1 MFQTFE
7 VSSSPET
14 GPARLKALRAEMK
27 TRKLDGF
34 LIPRADRFQGEYVAP
49 CDERLAWLTGFT
61 GSAGFA
67 CVLNDKAGVF
77 IDGRYRVQVRDQVA
91 DVFTPVHW
99 PEVQLGDWLCENLPK
114 RSVLGYD
121 PWLHTVAQIRELTKA
136 LAASCIELRPVG
148 NLIDAIW
155 TDRPAPPCNPIRI
168 HPDQLSGEM
177 FDSKCARLAAALEKN
192 GLRNAFIALPDS
204 TCWLLNIRGSDIA
217 RNPVV
222 QAYAILD
229 WTDQVH
235 LFTDAVIDDA
245 VRAHWDDETKDRII
259 DSVEI
264 HPLDGLDSFIA
275 KAEGSTYQIDP
286 ASTPQAV
293 LSMFEARKAED
304 VSLKIEEG
312 QDPCIL
318 PKARKNAVEVAGSRA
333 AHLRDGAAMVRFLAW
348 LDAEAPKGGLTEIDV
363 VIALEGFRRE
373 TNALQDIS
381 FETISG
387 AGPNGAIVH
396 YRVNEDTNR
405 PVKTGELLL
414 VDSGGQYLDGTTDI
428 TRTIAIGEVGLAEKT
443 CFTRV
448 LQGMIAISRVRFP
461 KGVAGSDLDA
471 LARYPLW
478 LAGQDYDHGTG
489 HGVGSYLCVHEGP
502 QGLSRKAK
510 TPLEV
515 GMILSNEPGY
525 YREGAFGIRIEN
537 LIVVRTADAVSGGDA
552 RDMLDFE
559 TLTYVPLDRR
569 LIDATLLSDDERAWI
584 DQYHSATLQKIGP
597 HVDGW
602 AFDWLTAAC
611 APLSS

>member
-7 VSSSPET
+7 VTSSPQT
-14 GPARLKALRAEMK
+14 GPARLAALRAQMK
-27 TRKLDGF
+27 SAGVDGF
-34 LIPRADRFQGEYVAP
+34 LVPRADRFQGEYAAP
-49 CDERLAWLTGFT
+49 SDERLAWLTGFT

-67 CVLNDKAGVF
+67 CVLADVAGVF
-77 IDGRYRVQVRDQVA
+77 IDGRYRVQVRSQIA

-99 PEVQLGDWLCENLPK
+99 PEVQLGDWLRDQMPDGG
-114 RSVLGYD
+114 RVGFD

-136 LAASCIELRPVG
+136 LTGSSIELRPIE
-148 NLIDAIW
+148 NLVDAIW
-155 TDRPAPPCNPIRI
+155 DDRPASPKNPIRVQ
-168 HPDQLSGEM
+168 PDELAGEG
-177 FDSKCARLAAALEKN
+177 FAQKCARLAEALGKS
-192 GLRNAFIALPDS
+192 GQRSAFIALPDS
-204 TCWLLNIRGSDIA
+204 MCWLLNIRGTDIA

-222 QAYAILD
+222 HAYGVLD
-229 WTDQVH
+229 SAAQVH

-245 VRAHWDDETKDRII
+245 VAAHLDG
-259 DSVEI
+259 VEVL
-264 HPLDGLDSFIA
+264 PLDGLAAFIA
-275 KAEGSTYQIDP
+275 TAQGTYQIDP
-286 ASTPQAV
+286 NSTPQAV
-293 LSMFEARKAED
+293 LTLLETRRD
-304 VSLKIEEG
+304 GVDIENG

-318 PKARKNAVEVAGSRA
+318 PKARKNAVEIDGSRA

-348 LDAEAPKGGLTEIDV
+348 LDFEAPKGGLTEIDV
-363 VIALEGFRRE
+363 VTSLEGFRRD

-405 PVKTGELLL
+405 AVNIGELLL

-428 TRTIAIGEVGLAEKT
+428 TRTIAIGDVGTIERA
-443 CFTRV
+443 CYTRV

-461 KGVAGSDLDA
+461 KGVAGCDLDA

-489 HGVGSYLCVHEGP
+489 HGVGAYLSVHEGP
-502 QGLSRKAK
+502 QGISRRAK
-510 TPLEV
+510 TPLEA

-537 LIVVRTADAVSGGDA
+537 LIVVQDAEAITGGDA

-559 TLTYVPLDRR
+559 TLTFVPLDRR
-569 LIDATLLSDDERAWI
+569 LIDASLLSNGERAWI
-584 DQYHSATLQKIGP
+584 DGYHSDTLTKIGP
-597 HVDGW
+597 RVDGS
-602 AFDWLTAAC
+602 ALDWLTAAC
-611 APLSS
+611 APL

>member
-1 MFQTFE
+1 MFQTFD
-7 VSSSPET
+7 VTSTPET
-14 GPARLKALRAEMK
+14 GPARLNALRAAMK
-27 TRKLDGF
+27 AQKLDGF
-34 LIPRADRFQGEYVAP
+34 LVPRADRFQGEYVAP
-49 CDERLAWLTGFT
+49 SDERLAWLTGFT

-67 CVLNDKAGVF
+67 CALNDAAGVF

-99 PEVQLGDWLCENLPK
+99 PEVQLADWLKEQLPDGG
-114 RSVLGYD
+114 VVGFD
-121 PWLHTVAQIRELTKA
+121 PWLHTVAQVRDLTKA
-136 LAASCIELRPVG
+136 LDDTRIELRAVG
-148 NLIDAIW
+148 NLVDAIW
-155 TDRPAPPCNPIRI
+155 DDGPAPPCNPIRSQ
-168 HPDQLSGEM
+168 PDELAGET
-177 FDSKCARLAAALEKN
+177 FANKCKRLAAELEKH
-192 GLRNAFIALPDS
+192 GKRSAFIALPDS
-204 TCWLLNIRGSDIA
+204 ICWLLNIRGSDIP
-217 RNPVV
+217 RNPVM

-229 WTDQVH
+229 WTAQVH
-235 LFTDAVIDDA
+235 LFTEAQIDEG
-245 VRAHWDDETKDRII
+245 VRAHLGVADEC
-259 DSVEI
+259 VEL
-264 HPLDGLDSFIA
+264 HPLDAL
-275 KAEGSTYQIDP
+275 EGVLARPVFQTFQIDP
-286 ASTPQAV
+286 ASTPQAA
-293 LSMFEARKAED
+293 LSIFEASGKAGKGQT
-304 VSLKIEEG
+304 VVEG

-318 PKARKNAVEVAGSRA
+318 PKARKNAVEVEGSRE

-348 LDAEAPKGGLTEIDV
+348 LDEEAPKGGLTEIDV
-363 VIALEGFRRE
+363 VTALEGFRRE
-373 TNALQDIS
+373 TNVLQDIS

-396 YRVNEDTNR
+396 YRVNEETNR
-405 PVKTGELLL
+405 AVKPGELLL

-428 TRTIAIGEVGLAEKT
+428 TRTIAIGDVGTDERT

-489 HGVGSYLCVHEGP
+489 HGVGSYLSVHEGP
-502 QGLSRKAK
+502 QGLSRRAK

-537 LIVVRTADAVSGGDA
+537 LIVVRKADAIAGGDA

-569 LIDATLLSDDERAWI
+569 LVDATLLSSDERAWI
-584 DQYHSATLQKIGP
+584 DHYHSDTLEKIGP
-597 HVDGW
+597 RVDGT
-602 AFDWLTAAC
+602 ALEWLKAAC
-611 APLSS
+611 APL